1 MISTMDLRFRVLI
14 EQDEDGMFF
23 VECPNLPGC
32 ISKGKSR
39 QEAREN
45 IRDAIE
51 DYLSSLKKHGLPV
64 PLPIKQD
71 IAEVRVS

>member
-23 VECPNLPGC
+23 VECSNLPGC

-51 DYLSSLKKHGLPV
+51 GYLASLEKHGV
-64 PLPIKQD
+64 PIPPPIKED
-71 IAEVRVS
+71 IVEVKVS